1 MPTAKMIIYPVS
13 DLTTAK
19 EVFTPLI
26 GVEPHVDEVYYVGYR
41 TGDQEIGL
49 NPRGHQQ
56 GMAGPVCYWQVENIR
71 QTLRRLLATGAV
83 LRQDVTDVGG
93 GRLVATVADADGND
107 LGLLQ
112 DQ

>member
-13 DLTTAK
+13 DLTKAK

-26 GVEPHVDEVYYVGYR
+26 GVEPYVDEVYYVGYR

-49 NPRGHQQ
+49 NPRGHRQ

-93 GRLVATVADADGND
+93 GRLVATIADADGND

>member
-13 DLTTAK
+13 DLTKAK
-19 EVFTPLI
+19 EVFTPFI
-26 GVEPHVDEVYYVGYR
+26 GVEPYVDEVYYVGYR

-49 NPRGHQQ
+49 NPRGHRQ
-56 GMAGPVCYWQVENIR
+56 GMAGPVCYWKVENIQ

-83 LRQDVTDVGG
+83 LRQDVTDVGD

>member
-1 MPTAKMIIYPVS
+1 MPTAKMITYPVS
-13 DLTTAK
+13 DLTKAK

-26 GVEPHVDEVYYVGYR
+26 GVEPYVDEVYYVGYR

-56 GMAGPVCYWQVENIR
+56 GMAGPVCYWKVENIQ